1 MSPGTRVTASW
12 QAFSMDS
19 GKQTLGL
26 VRAICTL
33 TTEQPLQSLNLYSLL
48 IFNQLLS
55 NVVKTGH
62 TCGLTVSSCNSIR
75 YIKDH
80 EVLLMNWPLSY
91 YEVACFISRNSVL
104 RNLLYLVLILY
115 LIFFFVLRQ
124 DLTMQPLA
132 DLQTCYVD
140 QVGLKTQ
147 KIHLPLTPKC
157 WA

>member
-1 MSPGTRVTASW
+1 
-12 QAFSMDS
+12 MDS

-80 EVLLMNWPLSY
+80 EVLLMN
-91 YEVACFISRNSVL
+91 
-104 RNLLYLVLILY
+104 
-115 LIFFFVLRQ
+115 
-124 DLTMQPLA
+124 
-132 DLQTCYVD
+132 
-140 QVGLKTQ
+140 
-147 KIHLPLTPKC
+147 
-157 WA
+157 